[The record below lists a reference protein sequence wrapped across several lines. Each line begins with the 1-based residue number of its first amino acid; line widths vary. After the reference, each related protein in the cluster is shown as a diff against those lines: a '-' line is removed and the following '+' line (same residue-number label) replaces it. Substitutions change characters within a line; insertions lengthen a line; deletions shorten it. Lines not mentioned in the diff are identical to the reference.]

1 MKKLRAVPGKVI
13 IRLPEEPRV
22 TKGGIHIPE
31 TVKNSEDRKA
41 LQGIVVS
48 LSVHLPKPGTIIP
61 LKDLKDIPT
70 LEQYPGFGEG
80 DSVLFEQWEG
90 DELIDDDGTK
100 YRVVAIKHVLA
111 VLE

>member
-41 LQGIVVS
+41 LEGVVVS
-48 LSVHLPKPGTIIP
+48 VSFRLPDMSRPYIMPERPDFK
-61 LKDLKDIPT
+61 
-70 LEQYPGFGEG
+70 EG
-80 DSVLFEQWEG
+80 DRVLFEQWEG

-111 VLE
+111 VVE